1 MISEPVDRGGSS
13 AALGHPAL
21 RPAIGLGLPALLVV
35 ATLPWLSTLHAAPL
49 GVPLALWW
57 LGLCIPLTSAC
68 LAVVWFVFDSHA
80 AAAPTPAATRP
91 GPPGHAHDSD
101 VS

>member
-1 MISEPVDRGGSS
+1 MTSEPTDRGARAG
-13 AALGHPAL
+13 ARGHSVL
-21 RPAIGLGLPALLVV
+21 RPAIGLGVPSLLVV
-35 ATLPWLSTLHAAPL
+35 GTMPWLSMLRGAPL

-68 LAVVWFVFDSHA
+68 LAAVWFVFDRHA
-80 AAAPTPAATRP
+80 AVAED
-91 GPPGHAHDSD
+91 GPPGYAYDGD